1 MSSYSREGFGGNLP
15 LTRNWGNADTPEE
28 AVLIRQ
34 LDDMYTEIANAVNRL
49 VKKNVISGANPP
61 ANDQRN
67 SFFSVGDITVR
78 TDTNAAWIMTSR
90 TTANAVTWTLI
101 S

>member
-1 MSSYSREGFGGNLP
+1 MSSNLP
-15 LTRNWGNADTPEE
+15 LKKNWGNAYTIDNEP
-28 AVLIRQ
+28 LIRA
-34 LDDMYTEIANAVNRL
+34 LDEMYTDIANSINNLVN
-49 VKKNVISGANPP
+49 KNILNGANPA

-67 SFFSVGDITVR
+67 SFFSIGDIAIR

-90 TTANAVTWTLI
+90 TTPNAVTWTLI